1 MNTTIIAKYFQLL
14 RKSNNY
20 TQDTLAEKL
29 DVCRQAV
36 SKWETG
42 TAIPDIEILLKLSKL
57 YNLTVNELLEPQIHP
72 QKITEFEQLSSLSD
86 NELREILSRFDA
98 HSLTI
103 AFMGASPTL
112 NYLLENLFPDT
123 DFPAIREEIG
133 QVRIEPVEDM
143 QNEIISIINLNP
155 FSYK

>member
-29 DVCRQAV
+29 GVCRQAV

-133 QVRIEPVEDM
+133 QVRIETVEDM

>member
-1 MNTTIIAKYFQLL
+1 MNTMIIAKYFQLL

-29 DVCRQAV
+29 GVCRQAV

-42 TAIPDIEILLKLSKL
+42 TAIPNIEILLKLSKL

-86 NELREILSRFDA
+86 NELREILSRFNA

-133 QVRIEPVEDM
+133 QVRIETVEDM

>member
-133 QVRIEPVEDM
+133 QVRIETVEDM